1 MTLPTLPVWSYY
13 DASGSLA
20 DPPGA
25 SVLLPAVSWLQSTL
39 LGTFATVI
47 AIIAIASIGFMLLT
61 GRVNARSSAA
71 AVVGCFV
78 LFGASTIVMGLQL
91 AAGGSDA
98 PVPPQRPVAPPPSIA
113 APEPALAS
121 PPAAYDPYA
130 GASVPQQ

>member
-1 MTLPTLPVWSYY
+1 
-13 DASGSLA
+13 
-20 DPPGA
+20 
-25 SVLLPAVSWLQSTL
+25 
-39 LGTFATVI
+39 
-47 AIIAIASIGFMLLT
+47 MLLT